1 MVARR
6 VPPPPPPW
14 KSALT
19 SVGVTG
25 TNGKTSTT
33 RFVAAALSALARPV
47 ASTTTVGSFLDDE
60 PFAAEKNYAGFLAV
74 LRAAL
79 DRGGRFAALEMT
91 SEALARGFGQAW
103 PCEVAVFTNL
113 THDHLDAHGSPE
125 HYLAS
130 KAQLF
135 VHLPPGGVAVLN
147 AADAN
152 APLLAEIVPPHA
164 RTLFYAAREG
174 GELDA
179 ARVDVRARSVD
190 VTWSGTTLELESEP
204 ALGIPERLTTAGIG
218 AVFAEN
224 ALAAL
229 VAAVAAGVPGAA
241 AAEAIARASA
251 PPGRFEIVCE
261 SPRVV
266 VDYAHT
272 PDALRRTL
280 ETARRLAAR
289 KVLVV
294 FGAGGDRD
302 KAKRAPMGQAAS
314 LADEVVLTSDNPRS
328 EDPRAIAEAIRA
340 GIATD
345 VAPTIELD
353 RRRAI
358 ELALSRTGEDD
369 VLIVAGRGH
378 ETEQIVGA
386 ETRRFSDVEAI
397 RELVARR

>member
-135 VHLPPGGVAVLN
+135 VHLPPGGMAVLN
-147 AADAN
+147 AADPN

-164 RTLFYAAREG
+164 RTLFYSAREG

-190 VTWSGTTLELESEP
+190 VTWSGTTLELESDP
-204 ALGIPERLTTAGIG
+204 SLGMPERLTTAGIG

-241 AAEAIARASA
+241 AAEAIARAAA
-251 PPGRFEIVCE
+251 PPGRFEIASA

-266 VDYAHT
+266 VDFAHT
-272 PDALRRTL
+272 PDALKRTL
-280 ETARRLAAR
+280 ETARRLSR
-289 KVLVV
+289 GKVRVV

-302 KAKRAPMGQAAS
+302 RAKRAPMGQAAS

-340 GIATD
+340 GIASD
-345 VAPTIELD
+345 VALTIELD

-369 VLIVAGRGH
+369 VLVVAGRGH

-386 ETRRFSDVEAI
+386 ETRRFSDVETIA
-397 RELVARR
+397 ELLRR